1 MATKAILITGVY
13 GLVGSCAY
21 RHLTGKPDLFDVY
34 GMDRHEEPSPRV
46 HPDEL
51 ASVPADRFF
60 QSDLSNIDQLE
71 QAFQGMDTI
80 IHLAG
85 DPNAD
90 ASWESLRKNNV
101 EGTYNVFEAAKR
113 AQVRRVIFASSIHV
127 SFGYFFNVEPYRS
140 IREGKYDQVPNAF
153 ERITTADPTWPVVP
167 YGSSKVF
174 GESLARMHSSESGM
188 SCICLRLG
196 GVQSVDKFPQAI
208 IPNACSRGDVS
219 RLIELCI
226 QAPDTVRFEIF
237 YGLSNSEYRWVDIE
251 NAAKILGY
259 VPQDRIRLKD

>member
-1 MATKAILITGVY
+1 MATKPILITGVY

-21 RHLTGKPDLFDVY
+21 SHLAEKPDLFDVY
-34 GMDRHEEPSPRV
+34 GMDRHREPSARV
-46 HPDEL
+46 HPEEL
-51 ASVPADRFF
+51 ANVPEDRFF
-60 QSDLSNIDQLE
+60 QSDLSNIDELVK
-71 QAFQGMDTI
+71 AFQGMDTI

-90 ASWESLRKNNV
+90 ATWESLRKNNI

-113 AQVRRVIFASSIHV
+113 TGARRVIFASSIHV
-127 SFGYFFNVEPYRS
+127 SFGYYFNTEPYKS
-140 IREGKYDQVPNAF
+140 ISEGKYENVPEF
-153 ERITTADPTWPVVP
+153 FDPITIADPVWPINP

-174 GESLARMHSSESGM
+174 GEALARMHSSESGM

-196 GVQSVDKFPQAI
+196 GVQSKDDFPQPI
-208 IPNACSRGDVS
+208 VPNACSRSDVS

-226 QAPDTVRFEIF
+226 EAPDTLRFEIF
-237 YGLSNSEYRWVDIE
+237 YGLSDSDYRWVNIE
-251 NAAKILGY
+251 NAAEILDY